1 MAALALSCT
10 REAEQQN
17 APSVGG
23 KMEICAAWAEGEASR
38 TVLAENGTDILWAKG
53 EEINLFYGSRFS
65 GKFTSTNTE
74 PQAIVSFVGDLTSV
88 TGYGEQ
94 EIESSAYW
102 AVYPY
107 GAENFCDGK
116 SVTLT
121 LSLKQSGKAGSFADK
136 SFPAVASGATSDLA
150 FYNVCGGAR
159 FSVVTGGVKKVVF
172 RSNDG
177 SPMAGTVRVD
187 FGSDGKPQILE
198 ISDAKDS
205 VVVNAPESG
214 FVPGT
219 NYFTAMLP
227 QTHEQGLTVT
237 LYTASKK
244 AVKTIDKSIT
254 VRRSAFGTLDNMD
267 EGLDWLSY
275 GYFVPEIVDL
285 GLSVK
290 WASFNLG
297 ASVPEEYGDYFAWG
311 EVAPKEDFRWATY
324 KWCVNGDGSQLT
336 KYCNNSNY
344 GYNGFLDNKTV
355 LDPEDDVASV
365 ILGGNWRMPT
375 YDEFKE
381 LEANCVYEWTSLNGV
396 YGNKITSNKEGYTDK
411 WIFLPAAGDWSVMP
425 IDSEESDCRYWS
437 SSLGR
442 GFPNSAYFILGD
454 SGEIFWGNMLFRY
467 CGLSVRPVYGEL
479 IHVTSVSVSPR
490 STRINLGE
498 SVQLTATITP
508 ANASDKSVTWSS
520 SNTSVAKVS
529 SDGLVTAVGA
539 GTANISVNAND
550 GGFTAS
556 CTVSVIFE
564 QIVDLGLSVKWASFN
579 VGASYPWEYGD
590 YFAWGET
597 EPKEDYSWDTY
608 KWCVNGRSDWLTKYC
623 TDSGFGYNGFT
634 DGKTILDADD
644 DAATANWGGRWRM
657 PTYDECQELIDN
669 CTWEWTTLN
678 GVYGEKVTS
687 TKRGYTDKWIFFPA
701 AGYQQGATLR
711 FAGSRG
717 DYWFSFLVPATPTS
731 AGRLQF
737 SSDDGYWGNG
747 SRSYGHSVRPVCN

>member
-219 NYFTAMLP
+219 NYFAAMLP

-267 EGLDWLSY
+267 EGLDWQGS
-275 GYFVPEIVDL
+275 GSAVPEMVDL

-290 WASFNLG
+290 WASFNVG
-297 ASVPEEYGDYFAWG
+297 ASAPEEYGDYFAWG
-311 EVAPKEDFRWATY
+311 EVEPKDEYSLSTY
-324 KWCVNGDGSQLT
+324 KWYMNGDAKQLT
-336 KYCNNSNY
+336 KYCNDPSY
-344 GYNGFLDNKTV
+344 GYNGFTDRKTI
-355 LDPEDDVASV
+355 LDPEDDAATVNW
-365 ILGGNWRMPT
+365 GDKWRMPT
-375 YDEFKE
+375 LGECQE
-381 LEANCVYEWTSLNGV
+381 LIDNCTWEWTTLNGV
-396 YGNKITSNKEGYTDK
+396 YGRKFTSNKSGYTDK
-411 WIFLPAAGDWSVMP
+411 WIFLPAAGFQNVSSLDYA
-425 IDSEESDCRYWS
+425 SEEGFYWS
-437 SSLGR
+437 SSLYNLRASAAYLRVNSGSVNWIITSTGR
-442 GFPNSAYFILGD
+442 
-454 SGEIFWGNMLFRY
+454 
-467 CGLSVRPVYGEL
+467 CKGLSVRPVYGKL
-479 IHVTSVSVSPR
+479 IRVTGISVSPR

-597 EPKEDYSWDTY
+597 EPKEDYRWSTY
-608 KWCVNGRSDWLTKYC
+608 EWCVGVNKDQLTKYC
-623 TDSGFGYNGFT
+623 NDSSYGYNGFT

-644 DAATANWGGRWRM
+644 DAATVNWGGRWRM
-657 PTYDECQELIDN
+657 PTIGEYQELIDN

-678 GVYGEKVTS
+678 GVSGRKITS
-687 TKRGYTDKWIFFPA
+687 TKRGYTDKWIFLPA
-701 AGYQQGATLR
+701 AGTWINESVSY
-711 FAGSRG
+711 AGSYGYYWSSSLYTDMPSQACYVYLFSDGEGWR
-717 DYWFSFLVPATPTS
+717 DYGRA
-731 AGRLQF
+731 AGR
-737 SSDDGYWGNG
+737 
-747 SRSYGHSVRPVCN
+747 SVRPVCN